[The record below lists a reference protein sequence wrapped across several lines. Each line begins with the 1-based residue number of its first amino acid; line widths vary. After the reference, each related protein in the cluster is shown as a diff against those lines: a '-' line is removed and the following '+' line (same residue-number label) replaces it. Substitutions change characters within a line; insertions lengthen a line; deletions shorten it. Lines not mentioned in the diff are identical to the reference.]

1 MTANKGF
8 GDLLEVRRKHKIS
21 EREEGA
27 NAREEPYALPVV
39 RDFAS
44 AWVQVRN
51 GLMNYSGRDLDGDPL
66 EWHPAVGDCLKFKNT
81 RVILADDGE
90 KNGVPSG
97 CVAVF
102 TFPQNNVS
110 SSLTSASR
118 HRIWKLKPR
127 KHGSQFFWFVDQIG
141 CYVSSSHLTAL
152 IVKNLIELSDKH
164 EEARG

>member
-1 MTANKGF
+1 MTADKGF
-8 GDLLEVRRKHKIS
+8 GDFLKVRRKHKIS

-27 NAREEPYALPVV
+27 KTREKLYALPAVQ
-39 RDFAS
+39 DFSS

-66 EWHPAVGDCLKFKNT
+66 EWHPAVGNCLKFKNT
-81 RVILADDGE
+81 RVILADEGE

>member
-1 MTANKGF
+1 MTANKSF
-8 GDLLEVRRKHKIS
+8 GDFLKVRRKHKIS
-21 EREEGA
+21 EQEEGA
-27 NAREEPYALPVV
+27 KAREKPYALPVV
-39 RDFAS
+39 QDFAS

-66 EWHPAVGDCLKFKNT
+66 EWHPAVGNCLKFKNT
-81 RVILADDGE
+81 RVVLTDEGE

-110 SSLTSASR
+110 SSLTPASR

-127 KHGSQFFWFVDQIG
+127 KRGSQFFWFVDQIG
-141 CYVSSSHLTAL
+141 CYVSSSRLAAL
-152 IVKNLIELSDKH
+152 IVKNLIEFSDQY